1 MNQQDRDNL
10 FGYRAAFGEEFN
22 PRDPPRRGGRG
33 QGRGHARGGMRGRR
47 GKGRGNEHGAVAG
60 DGRAPNRRRD
70 QERPAQDGGAAAMEL
85 GEAGIVRGRGG
96 DRRGRGGQRTPHPIE
111 RRGGIKFLTQAE
123 IEDLASKADPSKIVQ
138 CVMENEGGFLAAYS
152 HLPNCRN
159 PLVLKRLITLLHL
172 LVNSENQH
180 LASRIVAHIF
190 GDNTDTSAFLR
201 HLEDLI
207 RKMPTEQ
214 RDFVRRENPHYL
226 KCIIEIGAFAI
237 VTVPQSVMYSFPY
250 PSLNDTIKKLSL
262 LRREDVGLLQT
273 QAESLADEFSRV
285 LIVSCS
291 PKVLSSTEKDSADVM
306 PPPPQ
311 HFTDLP
317 VLPSTEELQPDADEP
332 YLRPNITTGGYE
344 DWEHYLDVQF
354 RLLREDFIAPLR
366 DGIQLYEP
374 SGISRKHLSEVRV
387 YEKVN
392 VRSPVCLPSGTGFQI
407 HFDISKLLRVN
418 WEHSRRLIFGSLLC
432 LSRDNFQTMMFAT
445 VAKRDPKLLA
455 DGLVIVRF
463 EHDGLENAFQINPDQ
478 LFVMVESTA
487 YFEAYRHILVGLQ
500 RASTEHTT
508 DKLPIFKRY
517 LVNCQFENSVPP
529 PEYLLYSGRPT
540 FRLKEVLDIKVGS
553 PDVILTNPDNW
564 PHCEHTC
571 LDASQLRAF
580 HAALTQ
586 EVSVIQGPPGTG
598 KTFIGLKVVEALV
611 ANQRRSRTS
620 NFPILV
626 LCYTNHALDQFL
638 EGILQIKTP
647 ENKELNIVRIGGRC
661 KTEKLEHCILRAK
674 VDRVRSQKLLPA
686 NLHKKSGK
694 LYRDVQMLRE
704 RIEAAQK
711 SIDATI
717 NGDKIFKLSALE
729 EFIPENHLFQLTQ
742 EKPTERG
749 REIDV
754 WLKLWYVFED
764 EEALEPLLQDP
775 LVQEEVIPIIDDNA
789 VGIQVEP
796 EEELI
801 DVDAEANRIE
811 EERILEGEL
820 FDFPVPRRRANSQ
833 NEQLFVSNTAHIQ
846 MKNDEQWSVV
856 QISDEERRRRIRRGY
871 LNQPMT
877 DIEAISVINIW
888 NISLKNRWRLYQYW
902 VNQLIVTRK
911 QLVART
917 ARMYNELCKEFT
929 VCQQDIDA
937 HVIRGADIIGM
948 TTTGAAKYN
957 HILSNIYP
965 KIVIIEEAAEV
976 FEAHVFTSLT
986 PSVQQLIMIGD
997 HKQLKPKANCYKLEK
1012 KFEFCVSLFERL
1024 ARNDFPVF
1032 TLEVQH
1038 RMRPEIAS
1046 LICPSIYKNLLNH
1059 KDVECYEHVKGVGT
1073 DLFFID
1079 HHAPEKDIDDKD
1091 RSHSNDHEA
1100 EFLVALCKYL
1110 LKQGYRPDQ
1119 ITLLTMYRG
1128 QLLELRK
1135 KMRRRDYDGVRV
1147 AAVDDF
1153 QGEENDLILLS
1164 LVRSNSEKKI
1174 GFLNIPNRICVSL
1187 SRAKVGFYVIGNLL
1201 MLRDRHDTVW
1211 PEILM
1216 DLLRKHCTGKALPLY
1231 CQNHPQTV
1239 VMASCA
1245 KDFLKCPEGGCQQK
1259 CSVRLNCGHSCPRL
1273 CHPIDKEHEHVH
1285 CRQKCSKILKCGH
1298 YCKNQ
1303 CWKCKDGCLPCNEIV
1318 TKRIYSC
1325 GHEIQMQCHED
1336 PLTYS
1341 CTKPCERVLRC
1352 GHRCQELCATP
1363 CTRKCFAD
1371 VAKMLPCSHTRM
1383 VPCFLDAGAA
1393 ECREVCNERLDCG
1406 HACSGNCQQC
1416 RKGRLHI
1423 RCQSKCGRT
1432 LVCGHE
1438 CKFPCTPTCPPCMMQ
1453 CNNYCV
1459 HSRCSRRCYERCIP
1473 CKEPCTWQCEHHKC
1487 TRLCGE
1493 ICNRPPCDQPCKLR
1507 LRCGHQCIGLCGEKC
1522 PSKCRICDRD
1532 EVCEIFFGTE
1542 EDEDARFVE
1551 LEECKHLIEVTALD
1565 AWMEQVGDE
1574 SKPFE
1579 VQFKTCPKCK
1589 TQIRK
1594 SLRYGKYVKQ
1604 TLKDYENIKEK
1615 QLINLSSD
1623 LLTKFAQVQIQA
1635 KKVASASFVCLEESL
1650 KLIDEILQPS
1660 TGTRK
1665 YKTALPP
1672 HQINNINAQ
1681 LTYLTSVVRMLK
1693 YLTSL
1698 QSPTSANVH
1707 RIISAISTVGIKDIQ
1722 EDIVALVNFL
1732 MQDFLSDQHKTDIQS
1747 EIYRLMSLIK
1757 LLDLWCKTKTRGIIL
1772 SASDNQL
1779 LASKVERAQNG
1790 GWKSDTFKEEEHDET
1805 ISFVKR
1811 ISAEYSVDGLTE
1823 SERIAIVKAIGL
1835 TKGHWFKCPNGHY
1848 YCIGEC
1854 GGATEEGNCP
1864 DCGKRI
1870 GGQSHAL
1877 RADNQFAPEMDGARY
1892 AAWSEAANNMDN
1904 FDLDHLR

>member
-1 MNQQDRDNL
+1 MNQDRENVS
-10 FGYRAAFGEEFN
+10 GYRAFDEEFN
-22 PRDPPRRGGRG
+22 PDPSAARRGGRSG
-33 QGRGHARGGMRGRR
+33 GRGHAEGMRGRR
-47 GKGRGNEHGAVAG
+47 G
-60 DGRAPNRRRD
+60 
-70 QERPAQDGGAAAMEL
+70 
-85 GEAGIVRGRGG
+85 RGRGDPPG
-96 DRRGRGGQRTPHPIE
+96 DRYVPNRQRGRERAQDEASAMERGEAAVVYGRGRGDRVRGADGRRTPHPIE
-111 RRGGIKFLTQAE
+111 RRGGIKFLTRAE
-123 IEDLASKADPSKIVQ
+123 IEDLASKADPSKVVH
-138 CVMENEGGFLAAYS
+138 CVMENEGGFLAAFS

-159 PLVLKRLITLLHL
+159 PLILKRLIKLLHL

-180 LASRIVAHIF
+180 LASRVVAHIF
-190 GDNTDTSAFLR
+190 GDNSETSAFLR

-207 RKMPTEQ
+207 RKMPTEH

-250 PSLNDTIKKLSL
+250 PSLNDTIQKLSL
-262 LRREDVGLLQT
+262 LRREDVSLLQVK
-273 QAESLADEFSRV
+273 AESLAEEFSRV

-291 PKVLSSTEKDSADVM
+291 PKVTNSAEKNSADIL

-311 HFTDLP
+311 HFTELP

-332 YLRPNITTGGYE
+332 YLRPNITTGGYT

-354 RLLREDFIAPLR
+354 RLLREDFVAPLR

-374 SGISRKHLSEVRV
+374 SGISRKYLSEVRV
-387 YEKVN
+387 YDKVS

-407 HFDISKLLRVN
+407 QFDIRKLLRVN

-445 VAKRDPKLLA
+445 VARRDPKLLA
-455 DGLVIVRF
+455 DGLVIVQF
-463 EHDGLENAFQINPDQ
+463 EHDGLERAFQIDPDQ
-478 LFVMVESTA
+478 QFVMVESTA

-517 LVNCQFENSVPP
+517 LVDCQFRHSIPA
-529 PEYLLYSGRPT
+529 PEYLRYSERPT
-540 FRLKEVLDIKVGS
+540 FRLKEVLGIKFRS
-553 PDVILTNPDNW
+553 PDVILTNLDSW

-571 LDASQLRAF
+571 LDASQLHAF
-580 HAALTQ
+580 RAALTQ

-611 ANQRRSRTS
+611 ANQHKSKTS

-661 KTEKLEHCILRAK
+661 KTKELEHCVLRAK
-674 VDRVRSQKLLPA
+674 VDRVRSQKALPP
-686 NLHKKSGK
+686 NLYKRSGK
-694 LYRDVQMLRE
+694 LYKDVQVLRE

-711 SIDATI
+711 SIEVTI

-729 EFIPENHLFQLTQ
+729 EFIQENHLFQLTQ

-764 EEALEPLLQDP
+764 EEAEQLSQDP
-775 LVQEEVIPIIDDNA
+775 LMQEEVITIIDNDA
-789 VGIQVEP
+789 IGIQLEP

-801 DVDAEANRIE
+801 DVDAEANKIE
-811 EERILEGEL
+811 EERILEGEV
-820 FDFPVPRRRANSQ
+820 FDFPMPRRHGGSQ
-833 NEQLFVSNTAHIQ
+833 DEQLFVSNAYIQ
-846 MKNDEQWSVV
+846 KRDDTQWSVV

-871 LNQPMT
+871 SNQPMT
-877 DIEAISVINIW
+877 YIEAISVRNIW
-888 NISLKNRWRLYQYW
+888 NLSLENRWRLYQYW

-911 QLVART
+911 QFVART

-929 VCQQDIDA
+929 LCQQDIDA
-937 HVIRGADIIGM
+937 HVIRGADIVGV

-1046 LICPSIYKNLLNH
+1046 LICPSIYQNLLNH
-1059 KDVECYEHVKGVGT
+1059 EDVERYEHVKGVGT

-1079 HHAPEKDIDDKD
+1079 HHVPEKDIDDKD

-1110 LKQGYRPDQ
+1110 LKQGYLPQQ

-1153 QGEENDLILLS
+1153 QGEENDIILLS

-1187 SRAKVGFYVIGNLL
+1187 SRAKVGFYVIGNLS
-1201 MLRDRHDTVW
+1201 MLRDRNDTVW

-1216 DLLRKHCTGKALPLY
+1216 DLLRKHRTGKALPLY
-1231 CQNHPQTV
+1231 CQNHPHSV
-1239 VMASCA
+1239 IMASCA

-1273 CHPIDKEHEHVH
+1273 CHPIDKEHEYVK
-1285 CRQKCSKILKCGH
+1285 CRQNCSKILKCGH

-1303 CWKCKDGCLPCNEIV
+1303 CWMCKDGCLPCNEIV
-1318 TKRIYSC
+1318 MKRMYLC
-1325 GHEIQMQCHED
+1325 GHEIQMLCHED
-1336 PLTYS
+1336 PFTYS
-1341 CTKPCERVLRC
+1341 CTKPCEKVLRC
-1352 GHRCQELCATP
+1352 GHLCQELCSKP
-1363 CTRKCFAD
+1363 CTKKCF
-1371 VAKMLPCSHTRM
+1371 VEVPKELPCGHTRM
-1383 VPCFLDAGAA
+1383 VPCFLDACAA
-1393 ECREVCNERLDCG
+1393 ECREACNELLDCG
-1406 HACSGNCQQC
+1406 HACSGDCQQC

-1438 CKFPCTPTCPPCMMQ
+1438 CKFPCTPTCPPCMQQ

-1473 CKEPCTWQCEHHKC
+1473 CKEPCMWQCEHYVC

-1493 ICNRPPCDQPCKLR
+1493 ICNRPPCDEPCKKR
-1507 LRCGHQCIGLCGEKC
+1507 LNCGHRCIGLCGEKC
-1522 PSKCRICDRD
+1522 PSKCRICNKD

-1542 EDEDARFVE
+1542 EDKDARFIE
-1551 LEECKHLIEVTALD
+1551 LEECKHLVEVTALD
-1565 AWMEQVGDE
+1565 AWMEQTGDE
-1574 SKPFE
+1574 NKPSE
-1579 VQFKTCPKCK
+1579 VQFKTCPKCR

-1594 SLRYGKYVKQ
+1594 SLRYGRYVKQ
-1604 TLKDYENIKEK
+1604 TLDDYENIKET
-1615 QLINLSSD
+1615 QLVNLNDD
-1623 LLTKFAQVQIQA
+1623 LLSQFNKVQIQA
-1635 KKVASASFVCLEESL
+1635 KKVASVAFVCLEESL
-1650 KLIDEILQPS
+1650 KCMEDILQPS

-1672 HQINNINAQ
+1672 HQVNNINAQ
-1681 LTYLTSVVRMLK
+1681 LTYLTSIIRMIK

-1707 RIISAISTVGIKDIQ
+1707 RIISAVSNVGIKDIQ
-1722 EDIVALVNFL
+1722 DNIVALVNFL
-1732 MQDFLSDQHKTDIQS
+1732 MQDFLSDQQKTDIQS

-1757 LLDLWCKTKTRGIIL
+1757 LLDLWCKINTRGIIL
-1772 SASDNQL
+1772 SASDKWFL
-1779 LASKVERAQNG
+1779 TSKVERAQNG
-1790 GWKSDTFKEEEHDET
+1790 GWKSDTFKEEEHDEAT
-1805 ISFVKR
+1805 SFVKR
-1811 ISAEYSVDGLTE
+1811 ISAQYQLDGLTE

-1854 GGATEEGNCP
+1854 GGAMEEAKCP
-1864 DCGKRI
+1864 DCGAKI
-1870 GGQSHAL
+1870 GGQGHRL
-1877 RADNQFAPEMDGARY
+1877 TEGNQLASEMDGAHH
-1892 AAWSEAANNMDN
+1892 AAWSEFTNIAN
-1904 FDLDHLR
+1904 FDPNQFM

>member
-1 MNQQDRDNL
+1 MNQDSNNL
-10 FGYRAAFGEEFN
+10 SGYRAFGEEFN
-22 PRDPPRRGGRG
+22 PDPSTVRRGGRG
-33 QGRGHARGGMRGRR
+33 RDRGHAGGGMRGRR
-47 GKGRGNEHGAVAG
+47 GRGRGDQHV
-60 DGRAPNRRRD
+60 PNRRRD
-70 QERPAQDGGAAAMEL
+70 REREQNEAAAMDQ
-85 GEAGIVRGRGG
+85 GEAAVVRGRGRG
-96 DRRGRGGQRTPHPIE
+96 DRGRGADGRRTPHSVE

-123 IEDLASKADPSKIVQ
+123 IEDLASKADPSKVVH

-152 HLPNCRN
+152 HFPNCRN
-159 PLVLKRLITLLHL
+159 PLILKRLITLLHL

-180 LASRIVAHIF
+180 LASRIIAHIF
-190 GDNTDTSAFLR
+190 GDNAETSAFLR

-207 RKMPTEQ
+207 RKMPTEH

-250 PSLNDTIKKLSL
+250 PSLNDTIQKLSL
-262 LRREDVGLLQT
+262 LRREDVSLLQVK
-273 QAESLADEFSRV
+273 AESLADEFSRV

-291 PKVLSSTEKDSADVM
+291 PRVSNNAGKDSTDSL

-311 HFTDLP
+311 HFTELP

-332 YLRPNITTGGYE
+332 YLRPNITTGGYT

-354 RLLREDFIAPLR
+354 RLLREDFVAPLR

-374 SGISRKHLSEVRV
+374 SGISRKYLSEVRV
-387 YEKVN
+387 YDKVS
-392 VRSPVCLPSGTGFQI
+392 VRSPVCLPSSTGFQI

-455 DGLVIVRF
+455 DGLITVRF
-463 EHDGLENAFQINPDQ
+463 EHDGLENAFQVDPNQ

-500 RASTEHTT
+500 RASIEHTT

-517 LVNCQFENSVPP
+517 LVDCQFKDSIPP
-529 PEYLLYSGRPT
+529 PEYLLYSERPI
-540 FRLKEVLDIKVGS
+540 FRLKEVLGIKVGS
-553 PDVILTNPDNW
+553 PDVVLTNPSNW
-564 PHCEHTC
+564 PHCEYTC

-580 HAALTQ
+580 RAALTQ

-598 KTFIGLKVVEALV
+598 KTFIGLKVIEALV
-611 ANQRRSRTS
+611 AN
-620 NFPILV
+620 
-626 LCYTNHALDQFL
+626 
-638 EGILQIKTP
+638 
-647 ENKELNIVRIGGRC
+647 
-661 KTEKLEHCILRAK
+661 
-674 VDRVRSQKLLPA
+674 
-686 NLHKKSGK
+686 
-694 LYRDVQMLRE
+694 
-704 RIEAAQK
+704 
-711 SIDATI
+711 
-717 NGDKIFKLSALE
+717 
-729 EFIPENHLFQLTQ
+729 QLTQ

-764 EEALEPLLQDP
+764 EEAEQLSQDP
-775 LVQEEVIPIIDDNA
+775 LMQEEVIPIIDDNA
-789 VGIQVEP
+789 VSIQLEP
-796 EEELI
+796 EEEFI
-801 DVDAEANRIE
+801 EVDAEANRIE

-820 FDFPVPRRRANSQ
+820 FDFPVPRRPADSQ
-833 NEQLFVSNTAHIQ
+833 NEELFVSNAHIQ
-846 MKNDEQWSVV
+846 RRNDEQWSVV

-871 LNQPMT
+871 SNQPMIY
-877 DIEAISVINIW
+877 IEAISVRNIW
-888 NISLKNRWRLYQYW
+888 NLNLKNRWRLYQYW

-917 ARMYNELCKEFT
+917 ARMYNEMCKEFT

-937 HVIRGADIIGM
+937 HVIRGADIVGM

-1046 LICPSIYKNLLNH
+1046 LICPSIYQNLLNH
-1059 KDVECYEHVKGVGT
+1059 EDVERYEHVKGVGT

-1119 ITLLTMYRG
+1119 ITLLTMYCG

-1153 QGEENDLILLS
+1153 QGEENDIILLS

-1187 SRAKVGFYVIGNLL
+1187 SRAKVGFYVIGNLS

-1216 DLLRKHCTGKALPLY
+1216 DLLRKRCTGKALPLY

-1273 CHPIDKEHEHVH
+1273 CHPIDKEHEYVH

-1298 YCKNQ
+1298 YCKNL

-1318 TKRIYSC
+1318 MKRIYSC

-1336 PLTYS
+1336 PFTYS
-1341 CTKPCERVLRC
+1341 CTKPCERVLKC
-1352 GHRCQELCATP
+1352 GHLCQELCSKL
-1363 CTRKCFAD
+1363 CTRKCFTD
-1371 VAKMLPCSHTRM
+1371 VPKKLPCGHTRM

-1393 ECREVCNERLDCG
+1393 ECREACNELLDCG
-1406 HACSGNCQQC
+1406 HACSGDCQQC

-1438 CKFPCTPTCPPCMMQ
+1438 CKFPCTPTCPPCMKQ

-1459 HSRCSRRCYERCIP
+1459 HSRCSRGCYERCIP
-1473 CKEPCTWQCEHHKC
+1473 CKEPCMWWCDHYKC

-1493 ICNRPPCDQPCKLR
+1493 ICNRPPCDEPCKKR
-1507 LRCGHQCIGLCGEKC
+1507 LKCGHQCIGLCGEKC
-1522 PSKCRICDRD
+1522 PSKCRICNRD

-1542 EDEDARFVE
+1542 EDEDARFIE
-1551 LEECKHLIEVTALD
+1551 LEECKHLVEVTALD
-1565 AWMEQVGDE
+1565 AWMEQTGDE
-1574 SKPFE
+1574 NKPSE

-1604 TLKDYENIKEK
+1604 TLEDYENIKEK
-1615 QLINLSSD
+1615 QVVNLSNN
-1623 LLTKFAQVQIQA
+1623 LIAQFVEVQIQA
-1635 KKVASASFVCLEESL
+1635 KKVASAAFVCLEESL
-1650 KLIDEILQPS
+1650 KLIDEVLQPS

-1672 HQINNINAQ
+1672 HQINNVNVQ
-1681 LTYLTSVVRMLK
+1681 LTYLTSVVRMIK

-1707 RIISAISTVGIKDIQ
+1707 RIISAMSNVGIKDIQ
-1722 EDIVALVNFL
+1722 DDIVALVNFL
-1732 MQDFLSDQHKTDIQS
+1732 MQDFLSDQQKTDIQS

-1757 LLDLWCKTKTRGIIL
+1757 LLDLWCKIKTRGISL
-1772 SASDNQL
+1772 SANDNHL
-1779 LASKVERAQNG
+1779 LTSMVERAQNG
-1790 GWKSDTFKEEEHDET
+1790 GWKSDTFKEEEHDEA

-1811 ISAEYSVDGLTE
+1811 ISAQYHVDGLTE
-1823 SERIAIVKAIGL
+1823 SERIAIVNAIGL

-1854 GGATEEGNCP
+1854 GGAMEEGKCP
-1864 DCGKRI
+1864 DCGARI

-1877 RADNQFAPEMDGARY
+1877 RADNRLAPEMDGARH
-1892 AAWSEAANNMDN
+1892 AAWSQAANLAN
-1904 FDLDHLR
+1904 FDLNDLV